1 MIKWANL
8 HCAQQTKTPVY
19 KSYQHG
25 IYFHVIY
32 HHIIYHHII
41 YHNII
46 YHQIIYH
53 QIIYHHIII
62 SSTHILHRTMASYR
76 GQDHWLSK
84 RDELSFLLIWSV
96 GWLWL
101 VGWLVMAG
109 WISYTPYISQP
120 PLLSSLKEAELID
133 DNNNLSKEWRC
144 MNWRKSAQ
152 IFSNNQCYKWAKIS
166 AKYMKINQLNQ
177 LSNQR
182 NQHKKSAL

>member
-1 MIKWANL
+1 MHNRPKLRSTNHINMASIFMSSITISSIIISSTITSSIIK
-8 HCAQQTKTPVY
+8 
-19 KSYQHG
+19 SS
-25 IYFHVIY
+25 
-32 HHIIYHHII
+32 IITSST
-41 YHNII
+41 
-46 YHQIIYH
+46 
-53 QIIYHHIII
+53 II

-182 NQHKKSAL
+182 NQHKNQHCRRSRY